1 MKNIIFLADGTRN
14 NHKDKTNIWIT
25 SENLKQNAQQI
36 KLYDQ
41 GVGTKLGNTVRGV
54 IWGRGINKN
63 IMDGF
68 KFISDNYEAGDR
80 IYLFGFSRGAYTVRS
95 LASMISLCGLAPKN
109 ANPYS
114 HEAFFD
120 VYKQNRK
127 PDFKQ
132 RAESLASIYDG
143 RKATIEA
150 LCVWDTVGSV
160 GRQTRTTDIRKKL
173 SHPYHRMTIYPAI
186 KRVYHAVSLDER
198 RTQYWPHLMIGQ
210 VKDTSQS
217 SMEEVWFAGVHAD
230 IGGGYDD
237 RKLRDIPSDR
247 GGYDNNKLSN
257 ISLHW
262 MLSKVSGKNDLDIK
276 AGFLDSLILEPCC
289 KMHNSEKGPIFS
301 FFQKRS
307 RAIARGSKLH
317 RSILLR
323 IAGPLQYAH
332 QHREPSGNYTPL
344 ALNFANYAMPPT
356 FRLENYTI
364 VD

>member
-1 MKNIIFLADGTRN
+1 MKNIIFLADGARN
-14 NHKDKTNIWIT
+14 NHKDKTNVWIT
-25 SENLKQNAQQI
+25 SENLNENVSQV

-41 GVGTKLGNTVRGV
+41 GVGTELGNIVRGMM
-54 IWGRGINKN
+54 WGRGIKKN

-95 LASMISLCGLAPKN
+95 LASMISLCGLAAKN
-109 ANPYS
+109 ANKNS

-127 PDFKQ
+127 TDFKQ
-132 RAESLASIYDG
+132 RAESLASIYNG

-160 GRQTRTTDIRKKL
+160 GWQTRTTDIRKKL
-173 SHPYHRMTIYPAI
+173 SHPYHRMSIYPEI
-186 KRVYHAVSLDER
+186 KNVYHAVSLDER

-210 VKDTSQS
+210 AEDAPDSTV
-217 SMEEVWFAGVHAD
+217 EEVWFAGVHSD

-237 RKLRDIPSDR
+237 KMLSHIP
-247 GGYDNNKLSN
+247 
-257 ISLHW
+257 LHW
-262 MLSKVSGKNDLDIK
+262 MLSKVSNKLDIK
-276 AGFLDSLILEPCC
+276 TGFLDSLKLEPCS
-289 KMHNSEKGPIFS
+289 KMHNSEKGPVFT

-307 RAIARGSKLH
+307 RAVARGSKLH
-317 RSILLR
+317 RSIVTR
-323 IAGPLQYAH
+323 IAGPLKHPH
-332 QHREPSGNYTPL
+332 QHREPTGNYTPL
-344 ALNFANYAMPPT
+344 ALNFANYSISPN
-356 FRLENYTI
+356 FRLENYTV